1 MTDVTATVAL
11 NLTFLVTLGIAFLM
25 FLCHVIAFT
34 AILMLAGA
42 ARFLTFSSTSLWN
55 RLRAG

>member
-1 MTDVTATVAL
+1 MIDATTTLAL
-11 NLTFLVTLGIAFLM
+11 NLTFLATLGIAFLM
-25 FLCHVIAFT
+25 FLGHVIAFT

-42 ARFLTFSSTSLWN
+42 ARFLAFSSASLWN